1 MDQVDIPALIPR
13 TCKICKLD
21 KYPHEFY
28 KTSKRCRKCAT
39 IQARESWQKNNPHNS
54 KYPKIGWLD

>member
-54 KYPKIGWLD
+54 K